1 MKLRM
6 HNGSLRLRL
15 NRSDINQLQE
25 TGICA
30 ESLQFGP
37 GSQLTYTLESSS
49 QFTVMEAQYRQDRIS
64 ILLPLE
70 MARKWTGS
78 EQISLGL
85 DSVVGGGPSLL
96 IEKDFRCLHS
106 EERKPSDDADSFPNP
121 LEDDRGS
128 VIFR

>member
-30 ESLQFGP
+30 ESLQFGA
-37 GSQLTYTLESSS
+37 GSQLTYTLEISSH
-49 QFTVMEAQYRQDRIS
+49 FTVMEARYRQDRIR

-70 MARKWTGS
+70 IARKWTGS
-78 EQISLGL
+78 EQISLTL

-106 EERKPSDDADSFPNP
+106 DERRPSDDADSFPNP
-121 LEDDRGS
+121 LSDARGG
-128 VIFR
+128 VILK

>member
-1 MKLRM
+1 MKLRI

-30 ESLQFGP
+30 ESLQFGT
-37 GSQLTYTLESSS
+37 GSQLTYTLEISSH
-49 QFTVMEAQYRQDRIS
+49 FTVMEARYRQDRIR

-70 MARKWTGS
+70 IARKWTGS
-78 EQISLGL
+78 EQISLTL

-106 EERKPSDDADSFPNP
+106 DERRPSDDADSFPNP
-121 LEDDRGS
+121 LSDDRGS
-128 VIFR
+128 VILK

>member
-1 MKLRM
+1 MKLRI

-30 ESLQFGP
+30 ESLQFGA
-37 GSQLTYTLESSS
+37 GSQLTYTLEISSH
-49 QFTVMEAQYRQDRIS
+49 FTVMEARYRQDRIR

-70 MARKWTGS
+70 IARKWTGS
-78 EQISLGL
+78 EQISLTL

-106 EERKPSDDADSFPNP
+106 DERRPSDDADSFPNP
-121 LEDDRGS
+121 LSDDRGS
-128 VIFR
+128 VILK

>member
-15 NRSDINQLQE
+15 NRTDVDQLQE

-30 ESLQFGP
+30 ESLQFGS
-37 GSQLTYTLESSS
+37 GSQLTYTLETSS
-49 QFTVMEAQYRQDRIS
+49 QFTVMEAQYRQDRIR

-70 MARKWTGS
+70 IAQKWTES
-78 EQISLGL
+78 EQISLTR
-85 DSVVGGGPSLL
+85 DSVVGGSPSLW

-106 EERKPSDDADSFPNP
+106 DERRPSDDEDSFPNP
-121 LEDDRGS
+121 LADDRGS
-128 VIFR
+128 VILK

>member
-1 MKLRM
+1 MKLRI

>member
-1 MKLRM
+1 MKLRI

-15 NRSDINQLQE
+15 SRIDVDQLQE